1 MPVLYNRKTD
11 IYPEDAVY
19 IGRPSKWGNPFKARS
34 QNDRDDVID
43 KYEEMLRSSPD
54 LVFDIMNELK
64 GKDLVCHCAPKR
76 CHGDIILAIANL
88 DVPGYRT
95 IVAGS
100 RSCGDYDIV
109 ASAIN
114 NCGWDISCIIS
125 GSAKGV
131 DTIGEEYARAN
142 LIRVERF
149 PAQWDT
155 HGRKAGFIR
164 NIQMAENAEALI
176 AVWDGISSGTQHMI
190 EYAKNKGL
198 KVYIHHVF

>member
-1 MPVLYNRKTD
+1 M
-11 IYPEDAVY
+11 
-19 IGRPSKWGNPFKARS
+19 
-34 QNDRDDVID
+34 
-43 KYEEMLRSSPD
+43 
-54 LVFDIMNELK
+54 
-64 GKDLVCHCAPKR
+64 
-76 CHGDIILAIANL
+76 
-88 DVPGYRT
+88 
-95 IVAGS
+95 AGS

-125 GSAKGV
+125 GGAKGV